1 MAKAKQL
8 PSGSW
13 RVQVYDK
20 DLKKTVSF
28 TSKLPGK
35 SGKAEA
41 ELMARE
47 YQLGIKKKRLLG
59 KTVGEAIDEYI
70 GLKENILSPTTVAEY
85 RRCRKN
91 ELDGLCSLYVNN
103 ITSNDIQAHVNKLS
117 LTMKPKTVRN
127 AHGLLVAALN
137 IYATDLRIRTTLP
150 KVQKKIKQ
158 LPRTEDVLRCIL
170 GTEVELPCLL
180 AMWCSLRMSEVR
192 GIKKSDIKNN
202 ILTIYETKVR
212 VNNEDI
218 LKSSTKT
225 IESTRQIRLPA
236 YIQDLVNALPEDQEF
251 ITNYT
256 GQNIYKRFTQQLK
269 KNGVD
274 HMSFHDLR
282 HMNASIMHMLGVPD
296 KYAMERGGWSSDS
309 VLKSVYQHTFSK
321 EREEVDDKIDDYF
334 NKMLDT
340 ISHDNSHEVE
350 NNTK

>member
-41 ELMARE
+41 ELVARE

-70 GLKENILSPTTVAEY
+70 SLKENILSPTTVAEY

-127 AHGLLVAALN
+127 ARGLLVAALN
-137 IYATDLRIRTTLP
+137 IYAPYLRIRTTLP
-150 KVQKKIKQ
+150 KAQKKIKQ
-158 LPRTEDVLRCIL
+158 LPPVEDVLKAII
-170 GTEVELPCLL
+170 GTEIELPCLL
-180 AMWCSLRMSEVR
+180 AMWCSLRMSEIR
-192 GIKKSDIKNN
+192 GLRRSDIQGN
-202 ILTIYETKVR
+202 ILTVQSTI
-212 VNNEDI
+212 VNVDGDHIE
-218 LKSSTKT
+218 KGSTKT
-225 IESTRQIRLPA
+225 LESTRQIRLS
-236 YIQDLVNALPEDQEF
+236 
-251 ITNYT
+251 
-256 GQNIYKRFTQQLK
+256 
-269 KNGVD
+269 
-274 HMSFHDLR
+274 H
-282 HMNASIMHMLGVPD
+282 
-296 KYAMERGGWSSDS
+296 SS
-309 VLKSVYQHTFSK
+309 Y
-321 EREEVDDKIDDYF
+321 R
-334 NKMLDT
+334 
-340 ISHDNSHEVE
+340 
-350 NNTK
+350 